1 MVAMKIQ
8 NGALVTFVTSQLR
21 YDSNNKFISRRLIS
35 GVNFMSISVIVFKKR
50 RMGGGG
56 RQTPPPPSPRT
67 AKNAQSE

>member
-21 YDSNNKFISRRLIS
+21 YDSSNKFISQRLIS

-56 RQTPPPPSPRT
+56 GV
-67 AKNAQSE
+67 